1 MLRVANLG
9 RQFGG
14 LKVLDDISLEIPL
27 QGVTGLIGPNGAG
40 KTTFFNIVTGLLE
53 ASEGRIQFNGQ
64 DITGLSAHAL
74 SRLGIARTFQNI
86 RLFAAMSV
94 LENVMTAMHGALDYG
109 IGALFLSGRRRVAA
123 ERNARARALEL
134 LETVGLADRATALAT
149 SLPYGAQ
156 RRLELARALA
166 TKPQLLLLDEPVAGM
181 NPHETSEL
189 MRLIRQLQNEDG
201 LAILLIEHDMHFIM
215 NVCDRIAVLNFGR
228 LIAYDTPERVRAMP
242 EVIAAYLGPD
252 SHDAA

>member
-1 MLRVANLG
+1 MLRVAKLS

-27 QGVTGLIGPNGAG
+27 QGITGLIGPNGAG

-53 ASEGRIQFNGQ
+53 ASEGRVAFDGA
-64 DITGLSAHAL
+64 DITGLPAHNL
-74 SRLGIARTFQNI
+74 SRLGVARTFQNI
-86 RLFAAMSV
+86 RLFGAMSV

-123 ERNARARALEL
+123 EKEGRDRALEL
-134 LETVGLADRATALAT
+134 LEKVDLAGRADELAIN
-149 SLPYGAQ
+149 LPYGAQ
-156 RRLELARALA
+156 RQLELARALA
-166 TKPQLLLLDEPVAGM
+166 TKPRLLLLDEPVAGM
-181 NPHETSEL
+181 NPHETAGL
-189 MRLIRQLQNEDG
+189 MRLIRQLQNDDD

-252 SHDAA
+252 SHGTA